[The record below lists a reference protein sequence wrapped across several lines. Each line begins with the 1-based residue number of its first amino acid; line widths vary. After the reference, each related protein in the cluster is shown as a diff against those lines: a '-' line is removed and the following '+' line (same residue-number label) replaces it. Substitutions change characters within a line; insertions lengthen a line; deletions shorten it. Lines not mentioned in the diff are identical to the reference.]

1 MVKTIAF
8 NMFQFKL
15 FPPFFPASTSASANL
30 PPPAK
35 CVHYKKTIRT
45 KDDHSKECEQD
56 PGIDD
61 SDNSDTSNEAKYVES
76 ESDNDT
82 TATTAI
88 QQ

>member
-1 MVKTIAF
+1 
-8 NMFQFKL
+8 MFQFKL